1 MDRDPHE
8 VRWLSDGEMS
18 AWRNY
23 IVSTLMLRQCLHRE
37 LADRHELSL
46 IDYEVLACLSDA
58 DDRRMRMNELATML
72 GSTKSRLSHRIARL
86 EEGGYVRR
94 GRPPGDRRGVTA
106 ELTDAGFAVLAR
118 AAATH
123 VSGVREH
130 FVDLLTP
137 EEQTVLAGAF
147 SRVLA
152 HLSESDE

>member
-1 MDRDPHE
+1 MDRDPRE

-23 IVSTLMLRQCLHRE
+23 IVSTLMLRQRLHRE

-46 IDYEVLACLSDA
+46 IDYEVLSCLSDA
-58 DDRRMRMNELATML
+58 DDRRMRMSELATML
-72 GSTKSRLSHRIARL
+72 GSTKSRLSHQIARL
-86 EEGGYVRR
+86 EEAGYVRR
-94 GRPPGDRRGVTA
+94 GRSPGDRRGVTA

-118 AAATH
+118 SAATH

-147 SRVLA
+147 SRVLT
-152 HLSESDE
+152 HLSEPDE